1 MDERRRQV
9 PPFHRSLY
17 SLLFI
22 DLEKAFDKVN
32 RHRLVQKM
40 RNLDIPADLTNAAIA
55 LMSHT

>member
-9 PPFHRSLY
+9 PPFKRSLY

>member
-9 PPFHRSLY
+9 PPFQRSLY